1 MVLDTKSKNYSIIV
15 KIILILLSVSMFAGA
30 VCCAE
35 RVVSTAIAYDVGFE
49 DFNGKS
55 LNREVG
61 QSVQLNTLV
70 FRDIAY
76 MDNGIFFE
84 NSDAIRKELSSKRDD
99 FVNAALSAYK
109 SNRSEY
115 DRAVRYDEEEFGE
128 FFTYDYLIEYHSNEY
143 YFDFT
148 IHVYESDGI
157 DFGTTSD
164 EDAEAKFNIIFD
176 EFINTNNFSNYVYDL
191 YPSEATADL
200 CFVVKDTKNHLTF
213 SNVDDFDEEIL
224 KEREFAFIVKNGNVV
239 YSNGFNPIFEDES
252 NTFRKDLEYYAYVEP
267 DNTCYNDYTAA
278 IDSANKCRGINLLSN
293 TIAAG
298 VMALLSLVF
307 AVIGFAIC
315 GKKDKNGKIKRA
327 LIDKVP
333 TDLHLALTVG
343 AQIGLGFLFAFVY
356 DTILNFAYPF
366 ERYLYF
372 AVYGIAALIWALLME
387 FLTSFIRVCRSEKK
401 VYQNT
406 LLYLIIKYIIIK
418 PCGFLFRNLK
428 SLFAYQPA
436 NFKKSLRAIIIG
448 YGILNALFL
457 FLFFLC
463 VMINAPG
470 GFGFLF
476 LLSVGINIA
485 LFVFIVRYIK
495 TLDTIIT
502 AAHFRQ
508 PPQVDYN
515 KLPNSLKT
523 LVNSL
528 NYTRTEL
535 QNAVDKAVRDERM
548 RTELIT
554 NVSHDLKTPLTSIIT
569 YVDLLKNC
577 DIENEDAKEYIA
589 VLDEKGSRLKRLI
602 DDLIE
607 ASKITSGVINVESI
621 NLNLSELATQAV
633 VEHQQEFADNGL
645 TLVFKGDEKNIG
657 AFADGKKTYRIIENL
672 ISNARK
678 YSLRG
683 TRVYAD
689 VYETQ
694 NFSIFEIKNTS
705 AEALNIS
712 PDELKQRFVR
722 GDKSRANEGNG
733 LGLSIAEE
741 LCKAQGGHLNIT
753 IDGDLFKVQVMLP
766 KTK

>member
-1 MVLDTKSKNYSIIV
+1 VCSSDLYLSNKN
-15 KIILILLSVSMFAGA
+15 
-30 VCCAE
+30 
-35 RVVSTAIAYDVGFE
+35 
-49 DFNGKS
+49 
-55 LNREVG
+55 
-61 QSVQLNTLV
+61 
-70 FRDIAY
+70 DIAY
-76 MDNGIFFE
+76 GDYYEEYFTNDYFITYKYLSFCIIID
-84 NSDAIRKELSSKRDD
+84 SDDKISFTDIAEEEAKEKITA
-99 FVNAALSAYK
+99 V
-109 SNRSEY
+109 Y
-115 DRAVRYDEEEFGE
+115 DRFLNSNHYEKYLEYEERNHEDVFFSVVDTKKGLSYSTMTAGTTDEEV
-128 FFTYDYLIEYHSNEY
+128 LSHEY
-143 YFDFT
+143 
-148 IHVYESDGI
+148 G
-157 DFGTTSD
+157 
-164 EDAEAKFNIIFD
+164 
-176 EFINTNNFSNYVYDL
+176 
-191 YPSEATADL
+191 
-200 CFVVKDTKNHLTF
+200 
-213 SNVDDFDEEIL
+213 
-224 KEREFAFIVKNGNVV
+224 FIVKNGVLTC
-239 YSNGFNPIFEDES
+239 SKGFEGLLADNIDAKTGKCGDFDE
-252 NTFRKDLEYYAYVEP
+252 NLEYRLYVDEYNAYAG
-267 DNTCYNDYTAA
+267 YNAA
-278 IDSANKCRGINLLSN
+278 ISNALKSADTNLLRSA
-293 TIAAG
+293 ILAG
-298 VMALLSLVF
+298 VLALAALIF
-307 AVIGFAIC
+307 AVISFVIC

-327 LIDKVP
+327 FIDKVP

-343 AQIGLGFLFAFVY
+343 AQIGLSFLFAFVF

-372 AVYGIAALIWALLME
+372 AVYGIAALMWALLIE

-448 YGILNALFL
+448 YGFLNAFFL
-457 FLFFLC
+457 FLMFLC

-589 VLDEKGSRLKRLI
+589 VLDEKGIRLKRLI

-657 AFADGKKTYRIIENL
+657 AFADGKKAYRII
-672 ISNARK
+672 
-678 YSLRG
+678 
-683 TRVYAD
+683 
-689 VYETQ
+689 
-694 NFSIFEIKNTS
+694 
-705 AEALNIS
+705 
-712 PDELKQRFVR
+712 
-722 GDKSRANEGNG
+722 
-733 LGLSIAEE
+733 
-741 LCKAQGGHLNIT
+741 
-753 IDGDLFKVQVMLP
+753 
-766 KTK
+766 